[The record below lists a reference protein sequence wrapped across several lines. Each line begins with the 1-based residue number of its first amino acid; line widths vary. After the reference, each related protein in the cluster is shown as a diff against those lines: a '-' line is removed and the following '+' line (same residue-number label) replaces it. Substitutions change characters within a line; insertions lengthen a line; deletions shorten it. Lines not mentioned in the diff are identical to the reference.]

1 MSQPP
6 TKRLITANLM
16 SARPSKESGWLGR
29 EWRAE
34 EDVIRACGR
43 DCGRPDCRRG
53 RGGGPHRATEKTHDP
68 ALVQQRWSLWGHRAR
83 GRPSPEIIARSDRK
97 ALGRIEVRAM
107 GHVHQRCREGKAAV
121 LPARLVPRLLRLGR
135 LHLPVPLDL
144 GREVPRNLL

>member
-16 SARPSKESGWLGR
+16 SARPSKESGWLGG

-53 RGGGPHRATEKTHDP
+53 RGGGPPRATEKTHDS
-68 ALVQQRWSLWGHRAR
+68 ALVPQRLPLAGHRAPGPPR
-83 GRPSPEIIARSDRK
+83 PEIIHRLARTPV
-97 ALGRIEVRAM
+97 GR
-107 GHVHQRCREGKAAV
+107 
-121 LPARLVPRLLRLGR
+121 
-135 LHLPVPLDL
+135 
-144 GREVPRNLL
+144 